1 MHIYDK
7 RRSDEKNL
15 WYIFIVL
22 IIIKLKRKGMEKEI
36 ETKSKTQSTQYAI
49 IRIYKNIGFIIAITR
64 I

>member
-22 IIIKLKRKGMEKEI
+22 IIIKLKRKEMEKEI